1 MCEESSL
8 QMNKEASSEK
18 EILDSEKFKTEA
30 VAAGLDKFHVPIE
43 TLLGK
48 VKKNT
53 NLIQFLENSVDNIT
67 SLGEKVIELF
77 LEEVN
82 QLNVPDIAKVALKKL
97 TNFVSVLMN
106 SKFQRVKKH
115 KNLLKIATKVALKTW
130 QEQNQSIE
138 EITINE
144 ENNFCLVRGLLETK
158 MFLIEE

>member
-53 NLIQFLENSVDNIT
+53 NLIQFLENFVDNIT

-115 KNLLKIATKVALKTW
+115 KNLLKIATKVAFKTW
-130 QEQNQSIE
+130 HEQSQSADE
-138 EITINE
+138 TIFNKS
-144 ENNFCLVRGLLETK
+144 NSFK
-158 MFLIEE
+158 LIRSQW